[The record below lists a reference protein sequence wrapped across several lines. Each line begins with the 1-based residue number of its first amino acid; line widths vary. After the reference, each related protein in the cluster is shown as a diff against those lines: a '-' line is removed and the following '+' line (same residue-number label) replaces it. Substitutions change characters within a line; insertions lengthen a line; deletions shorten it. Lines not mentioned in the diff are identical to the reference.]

1 MSYLEKIK
9 RIFNGSKE
17 VKASSAYVVCSV
29 LQKCLSFI
37 TLPLFTRLLTRDE
50 YGISTIYSSTMAIVI
65 VFTTLNLPYGSFSPA
80 MMKFEKDREGYIS
93 AVNTIC
99 SLFTVGYFII
109 YFLFRDFWKGL
120 LGLPT
125 ELMILMGFEML
136 FNTAIQFW
144 MGKAKF
150 EYRYKSSV
158 VITLLISIVGTTC
171 SILAVLLLPNKG
183 VAKVVAYGFVVSI
196 IGFVIMVQSFLKGRQ
211 SFKLEY
217 WKYALSFNIPLI
229 PYYLSQI
236 IFNQSDRLMI
246 NSMTGRGDAAMYG
259 VAYSLAFIL
268 TFVLNAIN
276 NSYVPW
282 MYRKLKENEFQDN
295 KKISFIIAAIMA
307 VLLLGVIALA
317 PEIILIMAGSQYT
330 SAILVVPP
338 VSMSLMLLFYAQLFI
353 NVEFYFEEKYKLVRA
368 SILAAVVN
376 IILNYFGIKMFGF
389 VAAGYTTLISY
400 VLFAGCNY
408 LAMKKVCSKHQIETE
423 IYDFKKLLLLF
434 IIFTMIGFML
444 MLLYPYRIVRLILI
458 AVVLLLFFIMRNKV
472 ISLVNRTLTTIK
484 ETTIVDLN
492 DNDSGRFDCGN

>member
-1 MSYLEKIK
+1 MSYFGKIK
-9 RIFNGSKE
+9 NIFKGSEE

-29 LQKCLSFI
+29 LQRCLSFI
-37 TLPLFTRLLTRDE
+37 TLPLFTRLLTKDE
-50 YGISTIYSSTMAIVI
+50 YGISTVYTSTLAVVI
-65 VFTTLNLPYGSFSPA
+65 IFTTLNLPYGSFSPA

-99 SLFTVGYFII
+99 SLFTAAYFIV
-109 YFLFRDFWKGL
+109 YFLFRDFWNGL
-120 LGLPT
+120 LDLPT

-144 MGKAKF
+144 MGKTRF
-150 EYRYKSSV
+150 EYRYKPFV
-158 VITLLISIVGTTC
+158 VVTLLISVVGTSC

-183 VAKVVAYGFVVSI
+183 VVKVIAHGIVVCA
-196 IGFVIMVQSFLKGRQ
+196 IGLAIMLQSLVKGRKPF
-211 SFKLEY
+211 SKEY

-246 NSMTGRGDAAMYG
+246 NSMTGRSNAAMYG

-282 MYRKLKENEFQDN
+282 MYKKLKKNEFQDN
-295 KKISFIIAAIMA
+295 KKVSLIIATIMA

-317 PEIILIMAGSQYT
+317 PEIILVMAGEQYT
-330 SAILVVPP
+330 PAIWVVPP
-338 VSMSLMLLFYAQLFI
+338 VSMSLLLLFYAQLFI
-353 NVEFYFEEKYKLVRA
+353 NVEFYFEEKYKLVGA

-376 IILNYFGIKMFGF
+376 IVLNYFGIKMIGF

-400 VLFAGCNY
+400 ILFAVCNY
-408 LAMKKVCSKHQIETE
+408 LAIKGVCRKKGIDGNL
-423 IYDFKKLLLLF
+423 YDYKMLVMLF
-434 IIFTMIGFML
+434 ITFAVAAFIFTA
-444 MLLYPYRIVRLILI
+444 LYLFRWGRLGIIVV
-458 AVVLLLFFIMRNKV
+458 AVVALAIFRNKFIELFKRV
-472 ISLVNRTLTTIK
+472 KNTFKT
-484 ETTIVDLN
+484 
-492 DNDSGRFDCGN
+492 